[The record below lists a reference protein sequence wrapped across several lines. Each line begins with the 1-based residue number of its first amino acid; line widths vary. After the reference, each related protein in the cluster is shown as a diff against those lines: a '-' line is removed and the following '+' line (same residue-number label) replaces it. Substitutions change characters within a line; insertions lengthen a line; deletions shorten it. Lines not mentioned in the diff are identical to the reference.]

1 MYKNI
6 QKIYEII
13 YNIDCL
19 ICDNNEFFRDLIYI
33 NSESEYD
40 KYQKKVIIRLNDKEV
55 IIKDGILLKLNKFY
69 HMLMCLEN
77 GDFESDLQ
85 MLYWF
90 LRNHDF
96 KFNYLDFSQEIKD
109 IIPIRKEYGVYTKE
123 NDTST
128 AQLESY
134 FKKTHYLLKDLDDL

>member
-40 KYQKKVIIRLNDKEV
+40 KYQKKVIVNLKGKK
-55 IIKDGILLKLNKFY
+55 IIVKDGILLKLNKFY
-69 HMLMCLEN
+69 HMLTCLEN

-85 MLYWF
+85 MLYLF
-90 LRNHDF
+90 LRNNDF

>member
-40 KYQKKVIIRLNDKEV
+40 KYQKKVIVNLKGKK
-55 IIKDGILLKLNKFY
+55 IIVEDGILLKLNKFY

-90 LRNHDF
+90 LRNNDF

-109 IIPIRKEYGVYTKE
+109 IIPIRKEYGVYIKE
-123 NDTST
+123 NDTSA

>member
-1 MYKNI
+1 
-6 QKIYEII
+6 
-13 YNIDCL
+13 
-19 ICDNNEFFRDLIYI
+19 
-33 NSESEYD
+33 
-40 KYQKKVIIRLNDKEV
+40 
-55 IIKDGILLKLNKFY
+55 
-69 HMLMCLEN
+69 MLTCLEN

-90 LRNHDF
+90 LKNHDF

-123 NDTST
+123 NDISI

-134 FKKTHYLLKDLDDL
+134 FKKTHYLLKDLDNL

>member
-40 KYQKKVIIRLNDKEV
+40 KYQKKVIVNLNGKK
-55 IIKDGILLKLNKFY
+55 IIVEDGILLKLNKFY
-69 HMLMCLEN
+69 HMLMRLEN

-90 LRNHDF
+90 LRNHNF

-109 IIPIRKEYGVYTKE
+109 IIPIRKKYGVYTKE
-123 NDTST
+123 DD
-128 AQLESY
+128 AIVQEIKYY
-134 FKKTHYLLKDLDDL
+134 FMGIHFLLKELDSL

>member
-55 IIKDGILLKLNKFY
+55 IIEDGILLKLNKFY

-77 GDFESDLQ
+77 GDFESNLQ

-96 KFNYLDFSQEIKD
+96 KFNYLDLSQEIKD
-109 IIPIRKEYGVYTKE
+109 IIPIRKEYGVYIKE

-134 FKKTHYLLKDLDDL
+134 FKKIHYLLKDLDDL

>member
-55 IIKDGILLKLNKFY
+55 IIENGILLKLNKFY

-109 IIPIRKEYGVYTKE
+109 IIPIR
-123 NDTST
+123 
-128 AQLESY
+128 
-134 FKKTHYLLKDLDDL
+134 

>member
-40 KYQKKVIIRLNDKEV
+40 KYQKKSNYQ
-55 IIKDGILLKLNKFY
+55 IK
-69 HMLMCLEN
+69 
-77 GDFESDLQ
+77 
-85 MLYWF
+85 
-90 LRNHDF
+90 
-96 KFNYLDFSQEIKD
+96 
-109 IIPIRKEYGVYTKE
+109 
-123 NDTST
+123 
-128 AQLESY
+128 
-134 FKKTHYLLKDLDDL
+134 